1 MQKIVPFFLL
11 ILWFFTSRDWW
22 YHVILIPIAMYAFQ
36 ILNVINDETINNE
49 KKYIDEVEIY
59 YVIPIMMIIIP
70 IVYFIRIKLF
80 DKYVYGIDLAKMDAE
95 LAEYERKEKEM
106 LEGNK

>member
-1 MQKIVPFFLL
+1 
-11 ILWFFTSRDWW
+11 
-22 YHVILIPIAMYAFQ
+22 MYAFQ